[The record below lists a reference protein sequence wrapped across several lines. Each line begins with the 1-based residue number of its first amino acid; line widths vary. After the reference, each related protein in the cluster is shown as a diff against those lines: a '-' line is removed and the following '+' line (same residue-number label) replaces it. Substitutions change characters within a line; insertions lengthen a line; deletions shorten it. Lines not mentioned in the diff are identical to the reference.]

1 MDLQLLG
8 CQSSPTSN
16 VLQKDSTMENF
27 IYNLAPSL
35 PLNSRQKI
43 ALTAPSSAK
52 FGGTC
57 SFKLP
62 RYGLLNMLL
71 LKIAY
76 TSDLSTGRY
85 KYGYNFGHML
95 IKKVSLMTNSR
106 AIIELYANENL
117 SRTMELNAASRDS
130 ILSMAGSSDAVS
142 TATAS
147 APGTMYI
154 PLLFECF
161 KSSNQFLDLAF
172 MEEVTVSVEFASTD
186 ELFSKT
192 TVWESGKSVK
202 IDYDNSQLLAYYVA
216 LSDSDLRKYENANF
230 SVDAPLSMLSR
241 SSYSET
247 TQSISGTDGT
257 ETSMTVNFNCPN
269 LIEKTILTLR
279 KNSDTTN
286 TKLGDFQTVNK
297 IDYYIGGRIVY
308 SSTGEEELLENA
320 LFFNSGL
327 GQYTGP
333 STSFLQNL
341 YVHYWNLLG
350 SQSDRC
356 SGFVS
361 GKNSSNFSVKVY
373 FTPNETTTYYCD
385 VIHSIA
391 QVISVSG
398 SSGKCS
404 VALSV

>member
-1 MDLQLLG
+1 VAV
-8 CQSSPTSN
+8 T
-16 VLQKDSTMENF
+16 TTA
-27 IYNLAPSL
+27 APV
-35 PLNSRQKI
+35 
-43 ALTAPSSAK
+43 APK
-52 FGGTC
+52 
-57 SFKLP
+57 
-62 RYGLLNMLL
+62 
-71 LKIAY
+71 
-76 TSDLSTGRY
+76 
-85 KYGYNFGHML
+85 
-95 IKKVSLMTNSR
+95 
-106 AIIELYANENL
+106 
-117 SRTMELNAASRDS
+117 
-130 ILSMAGSSDAVS
+130 
-142 TATAS
+142 
-147 APGTMYI
+147 TMYI

-172 MEEVTVSVEFASTD
+172 MEDVTVSVEFASSD
-186 ELFSKT
+186 ELFNKT
-192 TVWESGKSVK
+192 VEWESGKSVK

-247 TQSISGTDGT
+247 TQSITVTSTA

-269 LIEKTILTLR
+269 LIEKTILTIR
-279 KNSDTTN
+279 KNDGTSRI
-286 TKLGDFQTVNK
+286 GDFLPVNK

-327 GQYTGP
+327 GVYTGAGKAG
-333 STSFLQNL
+333 STPEAGSTFNQNL

-373 FTPNETTTYYCD
+373 FTPEANKTYYCD